1 MEVSCSPFPSQLMP
15 RRSAHITGAIRLS
28 FSRFTCEMTTFDSNK
43 ALNGARRSAGG
54 ALHLDDSKADLGHT
68 VFSANRAHS
77 SIGVLPSCGGAVS
90 IMSEIHKYDTS
101 DAASN
106 DTVAIDEA
114 GLSAI
119 DFHAEAVM
127 FDGNVAEGAN
137 PKGGAIC
144 LDDGRVI
151 FLNGSTFTANRVS
164 VFEGSGSGG
173 ALHAESGEARL
184 ANCRL
189 AGNIVRMSSPT
200 SYDATAGGVSVGGDA
215 RLEMNDTYMLSNRA
229 GGVGQYE
236 TSRTFQDSAKA
247 TRKRRAAHI
256 LCHGKASINRCTF
269 QGTHSDTEP
278 AVEHGAQLFLVGKD
292 RARIV
297 LMNSVLIGTE
307 REAIIGL
314 DDAAEA
320 LVRGCTASG
329 VTINRQL
336 LITGRLGIVN
346 SSFDPQLDST
356 LSAKIVPP
364 TGATDSNATR
374 CGVEV
379 AGERVCDPRAFCEWR
394 TGGGVQCACIGEGLR
409 DMAGA
414 IADGR
419 ACEQET
425 RIGMQVQLQ
434 EVILKVHKPTIPPL
448 KVRILVVGQGE
459 ERFNAVYTMSM
470 GLNNATTRSN
480 PAANYTSWH
489 RIGERQ
495 YSLNGHHVVFS
506 VPMASDSIFEFSR
519 KEQMF
524 ALTKEFEMQLHLD
537 CEDAEPCVADGD
549 VVTTLVETGTAS
561 NPSSQR
567 SKVSVITEV
576 VSLIA
581 CEKSSVSVVGGV
593 VDAIATEVPI
603 RLLLEA
609 FDVDGL
615 PIRFNRLETDFR
627 FGQHLLPVQWCATAL
642 HTCSRLAACAIVFRI
657 CAIVFRYEQDSRN
670 RTQTLFYAQDQ
681 WLEPVPR
688 GCGRAPYRK
697 SRCVKDSCQQWYTS
711 CDRCGQAITSEVL
724 ERGR

>member
-1 MEVSCSPFPSQLMP
+1 MGSRTMCMEVSYSPFPSQLTP
-15 RRSAHITGAIRLS
+15 RRSVHITGAIRVS

-54 ALHLDDSKADLGHT
+54 ALHLDDSRADLGHT

-77 SIGVLPSCGGAVS
+77 SIGVLSSCGGAVS
-90 IMSEIHKYDTS
+90 ITSEIHKHDMS

-106 DTVAIDEA
+106 PVDTAAIDGA
-114 GLSAI
+114 GLSAT

-137 PKGGAIC
+137 PNGGAIC

-151 FLNGSTFTANRVS
+151 VLNGSTFASNKVL

-173 ALHAESGEARL
+173 ALHVESGEARL

-189 AGNIVRMSSPT
+189 AGNIVRMSSST
-200 SYDATAGGVSVGGDA
+200 SYDATAGGVSVGGDG
-215 RLEMNDTYMLSNRA
+215 RLELIDTYMLSNRA

-236 TSRTFQDSAKA
+236 TSRTFSDSAKA
-247 TRKRRAAHI
+247 TRKVRAAHI
-256 LCHGKASINRCTF
+256 LCHGEAIIDRCTF
-269 QGTHSDTEP
+269 EGAHSDTEP
-278 AVEHGAQLFLVGKD
+278 AVEHGAQLFFVGKD

-297 LMNSVLIGTE
+297 LMNSALIGIE

-314 DDAAEA
+314 LDAAEA

-329 VTINRQL
+329 MTINSEL
-336 LITGRLGIVN
+336 LIKGHLGIVN

-356 LSAKIVPP
+356 LSAKIITP
-364 TGATDSNATR
+364 TDAPDSNATR
-374 CGVEV
+374 CGVPV
-379 AGERVCDPRAFCEWR
+379 AGESVCDPRAFCESR
-394 TGGGVQCACIGEGLR
+394 AGGGVQCACIGEGLR

-419 ACEQET
+419 TCEQET

-434 EVILKVHKPTIPPL
+434 KVVLKVQKPAIPPL

-470 GLNNATTRSN
+470 GVNNAMTRSN
-480 PAANYTSWH
+480 PAAMVNYTSWH

-519 KEQMF
+519 KEQLF

-537 CEDAEPCVADGD
+537 CEDAASCVADGD
-549 VVTTLVETGTAS
+549 EVVTLVETGTAS
-561 NPSSQR
+561 SPSSQR
-567 SKVSVITEV
+567 STVTVITEV
-576 VSLIA
+576 VSRIA
-581 CEKSSVSVVGGV
+581 CEKSSVRVIGV
-593 VDAIATEVPI
+593 VDDAIATEVPI
-603 RLLLEA
+603 RLLLAA

-615 PIRFNRLETDFR
+615 PIRFNRLETEFR
-627 FGQHLLPVQWCATAL
+627 FGRHLLPVQWCGTAP
-642 HTCSRLAACAIVFRI
+642 HTCSRLTPCAIGFRI
-657 CAIVFRYEQDSRN
+657 ICAGRVARTSTSRMWP
-670 RTQTLFYAQDQ
+670 RAIPKLQVCEGQFPSAIL
-681 WLEPVPR
+681 LLPV
-688 GCGRAPYRK
+688 
-697 SRCVKDSCQQWYTS
+697 
-711 CDRCGQAITSEVL
+711 
-724 ERGR
+724 